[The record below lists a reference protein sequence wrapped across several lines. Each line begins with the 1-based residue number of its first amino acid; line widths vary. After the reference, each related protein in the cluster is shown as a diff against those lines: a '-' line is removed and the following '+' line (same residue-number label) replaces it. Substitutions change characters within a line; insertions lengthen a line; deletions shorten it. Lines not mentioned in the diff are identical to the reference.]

1 MPVKVTLKDTLTNKT
16 AEYIDNYS
24 IAATYEESFMWTEH
38 NFSCDCNRYMFF
50 YNDYENAQSLQCGK
64 ERFVVVGWEPLC

>member
-1 MPVKVTLKDTLTNKT
+1 
-16 AEYIDNYS
+16 
-24 IAATYEESFMWTEH
+24 MWTEH